1 MGLRGLFFNLT
12 VFACCLAF
20 FLPAGYGWDLADEVR
35 GHLRIRVDSADTATQ
50 LVVAREL
57 ILAPESVAG
66 FYKRRAFRPAWM
78 DGNTPSPL
86 ADALVAAVKQAD
98 GEGLDPRNYHLERL
112 EAMLAEAW
120 RQPLRPAMLANLDIL
135 LTDAYILYASH
146 LLAGQ
151 VSPEAIG
158 TEWYLRRPDAD
169 LKAIL
174 QKALKSGSI
183 EESLN
188 SLLPADP
195 GYGRLK
201 EALRHYREIRTSGG
215 WPAISEGPVLRL
227 GDTGPRVTEL
237 RARLTAGGD
246 VVSGLAEGKGAFDEE
261 VEQAVIRFQQSHGL
275 DADGAVGEQTLAALN
290 VPAEEREKQIL
301 VNLERLRWLPS
312 DLGNRHILVNVAGF
326 SLHVIEGGETLMG
339 MRAIVGRPYR
349 QTPSFSGKLTHLVFS
364 PYWHIPHSIAVKD
377 LLPKIQKDRRFLARE
392 KIRVFRGRG
401 KAERQINPSK
411 IKWQQ
416 LSENNF
422 PYHLRQDPGPHNSLG
437 RVKFML
443 PNNFNVYIH
452 DTPSRELFNKAVR
465 GFSSGC
471 IRIDSPVEL
480 AEYLLRDDPSWTA
493 ETILEAMEQPQER
506 TVRLPR
512 PIPVHFLYMTAWVD
526 AEGVLQFRDDI
537 YSRDALVAAALMA
550 PPPSRKLVSH
560 GASLP
565 VTNQHA
571 SHTP

>member
-1 MGLRGLFFNLT
+1 MGLRGLFFNLA
-12 VFACCLAF
+12 VFAGCLAF
-20 FLPAGYGWDLADEVR
+20 FLPAGYGWELADEVR
-35 GHLRIRVDSADTATQ
+35 GHLRIRVDSADTSTQ

-57 ILAPESVAG
+57 ILDPESVAE
-66 FYKRRAFRPAWM
+66 FYKNRAFRPAWIN
-78 DGNTPSPL
+78 GNTPSPL

-135 LTDAYILYASH
+135 LTDSYLLYASH
-146 LLAGQ
+146 LLSGR

-174 QKALKSGSI
+174 RKALKSGKI

-188 SLLPADP
+188 SLLPTDP

-201 EALRHYREIRTSGG
+201 EALRHYRELRASGG
-215 WPAISEGPVLRL
+215 WPVISEGPMLRM

-237 RARLTAGGD
+237 RARLVAGGD
-246 VVSGLAEGKGAFDEE
+246 IVSGFAEGEGVFDEE
-261 VEQAVIRFQQSHGL
+261 VEQAVIRFQQRHGL

-301 VNLERLRWLPS
+301 VNLERLRWLPT
-312 DLGNRHILVNVAGF
+312 DLGNRHIMVNVAGF

-377 LLPKIQKDRRFLARE
+377 LLPKIQKDRRFLVRE
-392 KIRVFRGRG
+392 KIRVFRGWG
-401 KAERQINPSK
+401 KAERQMNPAK

-422 PYHLRQDPGPHNSLG
+422 PYHLRQDPGPLNSLG
-437 RVKFML
+437 RIKFML
-443 PNNFNVYIH
+443 PNGFNVYIH

-493 ETILEAMEQPQER
+493 ETILEAMEQPRER
-506 TVRLPR
+506 TVRLSQ

-537 YSRDALVAAALMA
+537 YSRDALVAAALTG
-550 PPPSRKLVSH
+550 
-560 GASLP
+560 GATPVP
-565 VTNQHA
+565 VTSDTSFQPAPKDTAGH
-571 SHTP
+571 

>member
-1 MGLRGLFFNLT
+1 MGLRGLFFNLA
-12 VFACCLAF
+12 VFAGCLAF
-20 FLPAGYGWDLADEVR
+20 FLPAGNCWELADEVR
-35 GHLRIRVDSADTATQ
+35 GHLRVRVDSADTATQ
-50 LVVAREL
+50 LVVADEL
-57 ILAPESVAG
+57 ILDPESVAG
-66 FYKRRAFRPAWM
+66 FYKNRAFRPAWIA
-78 DGNTPSPL
+78 GNTPSPL

-112 EAMLAEAW
+112 EEMLAEAW

-135 LTDAYILYASH
+135 LTDSYLIYASD
-146 LLAGQ
+146 LLSGQ

-174 QKALKSGSI
+174 RKALKSGNI

-201 EALRHYREIRTSGG
+201 EALRHYRELRASGG
-215 WPAISEGPVLRL
+215 WPAVSEGPMLRR

-237 RARLTAGGD
+237 RARLAAGGD
-246 VVSGLAEGKGAFDEE
+246 VVSGLGEGEGIFDEE
-261 VEQAVIRFQQSHGL
+261 VEQAVIRFQQRHGL

-290 VPAEEREKQIL
+290 VPAEEREKQIR

-312 DLGNRHILVNVAGF
+312 DLGNRHIMVNVAGF

-364 PYWHIPHSIAVKD
+364 PYWHIPRSIAVKD

-392 KIRVFRGRG
+392 KIRVFLGWG
-401 KAERQINPSK
+401 KAERQINPAK
-411 IKWQQ
+411 VKWQQ

-422 PYHLRQDPGPHNSLG
+422 PYHLRQDPGPLNSLG
-437 RVKFML
+437 RIKFML
-443 PNNFNVYIH
+443 PNGFNVYIH
-452 DTPSRELFNKAVR
+452 DTPSRELFNRAAR

-493 ETILEAMEQPQER
+493 ETILEAMEQPRER
-506 TVRLPR
+506 TVRLSQ

-526 AEGVLQFRDDI
+526 TEGVLQFRDDI
-537 YSRDALVAAALMA
+537 YSRDPLVAAALVA
-550 PPPSRKLVSH
+550 PPPSR
-560 GASLP
+560 
-565 VTNQHA
+565 
-571 SHTP
+571 